1 VPSLVG
7 AYLHELVEIES
18 DIEVSESGKQSSEV
32 LVINVFEN
40 LNEKGLTSDVVFE
53 AGSLTI

>member
-18 DIEVSESGKQSSEV
+18 NIEVSESGKQSSEV

>member
-1 VPSLVG
+1 MPSLVG

>member
-1 VPSLVG
+1 MPSLVG

-18 DIEVSESGKQSSEV
+18 NIEVSESGKQSSEV